1 MKINQMDKTMLVLT
15 AILVIGGFLIFSSA
29 ALGQLARSG
38 ASFQSVATSQ
48 FLFGIIGGGIAM
60 FIMSSLHYRYLRQ
73 FAIYIFIF
81 GLALTLAVFIPGL
94 GWSHG
99 GATRWIAIGGF
110 TFQPSEFLKIAY
122 IIYVATWLSGSKTD
136 LQDFKR
142 GIGPFLLILGVTAA
156 VMLAQ
161 PDTDTFLIMAG
172 SGVAMLLTAGAKWRD
187 VGIIILTGFI
197 ALVILA
203 FARPY
208 VMDRVTGWLN
218 PDANQ
223 LGANYQIQQSLNA
236 VGSGGITGRGFGQ
249 SIQKFEYLPEP
260 IGDSIFAVYGE
271 EFGFIGTMLLVM
283 VFAAFTFR
291 GYKIAAWT
299 KDRFGM
305 LLVTGFVTLI
315 FLQAF
320 LNIGSMIRVVP
331 LFGLTLPFISHGG
344 TALMANLVMVGIIL
358 NVFKHSISG
367 KKS

>member
-1 MKINQMDKTMLVLT
+1 MKTAHMDKTLLVLT
-15 AILVIGGFLIFSSA
+15 TILVAGGFLIFSSA
-29 ALGQLARSG
+29 SLGLLARG
-38 ASFQSVATSQ
+38 GVTFQSVALSQ
-48 FLFGIIGGGIAM
+48 FLFGIIGGSIAM

-73 FAIYIFIF
+73 FAIYIFLF
-81 GLALTLAVFIPGL
+81 GLLLTLAVFIPGL

-99 GATRWIAIGGF
+99 GATRWIMIGGF

-122 IIYVATWLSGSKTD
+122 IIYMATWLSGANTD
-136 LQDFKR
+136 VQDWKR
-142 GIGPFLLILGVTAA
+142 GIAPFLLILGITAG

-172 SGVAMLLTAGAKWRD
+172 AGIAMLLTAGARWRD
-187 VGIIILTGFI
+187 IGIIVLTGFI

-218 PDANQ
+218 PDDNLQ
-223 LGANYQIQQSLNA
+223 GSNYQIQQSLNA
-236 VGSGGITGRGFGQ
+236 VGSGGVTGRGFGQ

-271 EFGFIGTMLLVM
+271 EFGFLGSMALVM

-305 LLVTGFVTLI
+305 LLVVGFVTLI
-315 FLQAF
+315 FIQAF

-344 TALMANLVMVGIIL
+344 TALMANLAMVGIIL
-358 NVFKHSISG
+358 NVSKHSIRG
-367 KKS
+367 KKA